1 MIGPMTNLPLV
12 QLFNKFTMA
21 LFCMKHPNEMSEQS
35 LPYAQLNLMQQI
47 HYKHSAD
54 IEALT
59 KKLRE
64 SILKSRQ

>member
-1 MIGPMTNLPLV
+1 MGHLCV
-12 QLFNKFTMA
+12 QY
-21 LFCMKHPNEMSEQS
+21 PNEMSEQS
-35 LPYAQLNLMQQI
+35 LPYAQLDLMQQI

-64 SILKSRQ
+64 SILQSR